1 MPGSFHERLLRLDH
15 WADVFE
21 KWTLV
26 FLVAFLFS
34 FDLLRVILRN
44 FFATGVVWGDTLSKH
59 LVLWIALLGAS
70 RATMEKGHILIDL
83 APRMLSELGKGVV
96 QSVSALFSAVVC
108 ALLSYASYLFVCNE
122 ILSGTKV
129 FADIPLWW
137 LQTIFPAAF
146 ALMAARF
153 SCQFIGSLIQLNPG
167 SRQ

>member
-1 MPGSFHERLLRLDH
+1 M
-15 WADVFE
+15 
-21 KWTLV
+21 LV

-83 APRMLSELGKGVV
+83 APRMLAKRGKGIV
-96 QSVSALFSAVVC
+96 QSASALFSSVVC

-122 ILSGTKV
+122 ILSRTMV

-153 SCQFIGSLIQLNPG
+153 FWQFIGSAVQSSPG
-167 SRQ
+167 SQQ

>member
-1 MPGSFHERLLRLDH
+1 MSIPFRDRLLRLSY
-15 WADVFE
+15 WASVFE

-44 FFATGVVWGDTLSKH
+44 FFATGVVSGDNISKH

-70 RATMEKGHILIDL
+70 RATLEKGHILIDL
-83 APRMLSELGKGVV
+83 APRMLTERGKEIV
-96 QSVSALFSAVVC
+96 QSLSALFSAIVC

-122 ILSGTKV
+122 ISSRTMAFG
-129 FADIPLWW
+129 DIPLWW

-146 ALMAARF
+146 ALMAVRF
-153 SCQFIGSLIQLNPG
+153 SWQFVGSLVRLSQG